1 MRRNGVE
8 ELDLSELLEK
18 LKELGLGE
26 EALSII
32 KATLLIISRKEF
44 REREE
49 TEFISKLMKKY
60 GIEVPF

>member
-1 MRRNGVE
+1 MEEG
-8 ELDLSELLEK
+8 ELDELLEK
-18 LKELGLGE
+18 LKRLGLNEE

-44 REREE
+44 KEREE

-60 GIEVPF
+60 GLKSPFPA

>member
-1 MRRNGVE
+1 MEVE

-18 LKELGLGE
+18 LKKLGLDE
-26 EALSII
+26 EETLNII
-32 KATLLIISRKEF
+32 KATLIILSNKEF
-44 REREE
+44 REMKG